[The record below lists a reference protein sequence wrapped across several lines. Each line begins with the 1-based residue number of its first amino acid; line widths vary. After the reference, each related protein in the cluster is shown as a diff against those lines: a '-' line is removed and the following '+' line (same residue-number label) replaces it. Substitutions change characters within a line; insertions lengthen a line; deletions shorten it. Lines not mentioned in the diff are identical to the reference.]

1 MIMGLFRK
9 KTDAEKGAAA
19 ILKEF
24 RKIAVGRP
32 LPRDGACGFFYET
45 FTYAGETIPLNADKD
60 YAFFHIEHDDVVQEI
75 LAGRPVV
82 GIEIGGERMFLSI
95 VFKIGE
101 TLNRTYL
108 TFDLFHEDSIRILR
122 HICDR
127 KCIEI
132 NLLNMVY
139 GEIVKEKTL
148 SVSIPGNILAEIKKA
163 AG

>member
-9 KTDAEKGAAA
+9 KTDDEKGTAA

-24 RKIAVGRP
+24 RKLADGRP

-45 FTYAGETIPLNADKD
+45 FTYAGETIPLNVGKE
-60 YAFFHIEHDDVVQEI
+60 YAFFHIEHDDILQEI
-75 LAGRPVV
+75 LAGRPIV
-82 GIEIGGERMFLSI
+82 GIETGGERVFLSI
-95 VFKIGE
+95 VFKTGE
-101 TLNRTYL
+101 ILNRIYL
-108 TFDLFHEDSIRILR
+108 TFDLSRGDRVRILR
-122 HICDR
+122 NIRDR
-127 KCIEI
+127 ESIEI

-148 SVSIPGNILAEIKKA
+148 SVPIPGNILAEIKKA